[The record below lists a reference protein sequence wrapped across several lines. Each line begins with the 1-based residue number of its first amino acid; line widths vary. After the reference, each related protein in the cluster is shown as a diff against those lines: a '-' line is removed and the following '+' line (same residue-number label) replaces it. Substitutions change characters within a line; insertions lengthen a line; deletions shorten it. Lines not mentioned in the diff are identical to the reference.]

1 MAEQISKTRSPSE
14 MVYDSL
20 AGSMNSVR
28 RTNAHNVKLVCD
40 RMEQDKVEITMSKVA
55 QRCMEQFGQPAAS
68 TITNT
73 GSKLGE
79 YIRLRRDEQNID
91 RKGVI
96 ERNEVSS
103 KLSDPVLAQEVK
115 ILEETIKQL
124 RIENNGLRNAFRSLT
139 IDIDGG
145 IRALLHSE
153 ASKESQATL
162 TELKHTNDINAN
174 PLLSVALL
182 RLLEHLSARNYQLFR
197 GRFGINNKAVLS
209 GPEFEALKSAC
220 NISESE
226 WSARFG
232 ASPPESKR

>member
-1 MAEQISKTRSPSE
+1 MRAKELNESRSPSE

-20 AGSMNSVR
+20 ISSKNSVR

-40 RMEQDKVEITMSKVA
+40 QMERDKVEITMSQVA
-55 QRCMEQFGQPAAS
+55 QRCVEQFGQPAAS

-91 RKGVI
+91 KKGVI
-96 ERNEVSS
+96 ERNVISS

-124 RIENNGLRNAFRSLT
+124 RIENNGLRNAFRSLSV
-139 IDIDGG
+139 DVDGG
-145 IRALLHSE
+145 IRKLLRN
-153 ASKESQATL
+153 ESAEDCQTS
-162 TELKHTNDINAN
+162 TELQYPNSN
-174 PLLSVALL
+174 PMLSVALL
-182 RLLEHLSARNYQLFR
+182 KLIEHLATRNYQIFR

-209 GPEFEALKSAC
+209 GQEFEALKNAC

-226 WSARFG
+226 WLARFG
-232 ASPPESKR
+232 VDLSGSKR